1 MERGTLYQLR
11 NLINRRNVVKK
22 VKSDVNANEA
32 FFELVVTGHIITCA
46 MEILGMSSIDEVP
59 SSGVIQSPEEVWLK
73 DDSERKA
80 ILEEVSSLVV
90 EQYVDL
96 STIFSNPRSKHLPAT
111 TDHINAYACE
121 TLSLGL
127 LFMEFKDAIREG
139 DGNRVMRV
147 WKYFLLLFKASGR
160 KNYAIEALTLLS
172 QYYLILPPHLAEQ
185 VKWSRFI
192 NVHGLPGHNISCDL
206 HMEHLNRVAK
216 IAIEG
221 LGANKSQKAIQRIGK
236 AIGTV
241 SLSLENFDTI
251 SNVPAESGAH
261 TTRSSEK
268 DLLKIIKQLA
278 KTKVFSTI
286 PERRHKSFANM
297 KTNLI
302 RSLSE
307 LDLKKWMTDHYAT
320 VLNQNPNT

>member
-1 MERGTLYQLR
+1 
-11 NLINRRNVVKK
+11 
-22 VKSDVNANEA
+22 
-32 FFELVVTGHIITCA
+32 
-46 MEILGMSSIDEVP
+46 MSSIDDIP
-59 SSGVIQSPEEVWLK
+59 SSGVIQSPDEVWFK
-73 DDSERKA
+73 DDNERKA
-80 ILEEVSSLVV
+80 ILEEVSSLVI

-96 STIFSNPRSKHLPAT
+96 STIFSSPRNKHLPAT
-111 TDHINAYACE
+111 TDHVNAYACE

-127 LFMEFKDAIREG
+127 LFLEFKDAIREG

-206 HMEHLNRVAK
+206 HMEHLNRVAN
-216 IAIEG
+216 IVIDG

-241 SLSLENFDTI
+241 SVSLQNFDAI

-261 TTRSSEK
+261 N
-268 DLLKIIKQLA
+268 
-278 KTKVFSTI
+278 TI
-286 PERRHKSFANM
+286 
-297 KTNLI
+297 
-302 RSLSE
+302 
-307 LDLKKWMTDHYAT
+307 
-320 VLNQNPNT
+320 Q

>member
-11 NLINRRNVVKK
+11 NLINRRNVVNK
-22 VKSDVNANEA
+22 VKSDVNAIEA

-46 MEILGMSSIDEVP
+46 MEVLGMSSIDDVP
-59 SSGVIQSPEEVWLK
+59 SSGVIQSPEEVWFK
-73 DDSERKA
+73 NDSERKA
-80 ILEEVSSLVV
+80 ILEEVSSLIV

-96 STIFSNPRSKHLPAT
+96 STIFHSKHLPAT
-111 TDHINAYACE
+111 TDRINAYACE

-127 LFMEFKDAIREG
+127 LYIEFKDAIREG

-216 IAIEG
+216 IAIAG

-236 AIGTV
+236 AFGTV
-241 SLSLENFDTI
+241 SLSLENFDAI

-268 DLLKIIKQLA
+268 DLLKIIKELA
-278 KTKVFSTI
+278 KPKVFSTI
-286 PERRHKSFANM
+286 PGRKHKSFCSM

-307 LDLKKWMTDHYAT
+307 LDLKKWMIDHYAT
-320 VLNQNPNT
+320 VLNQNHNI